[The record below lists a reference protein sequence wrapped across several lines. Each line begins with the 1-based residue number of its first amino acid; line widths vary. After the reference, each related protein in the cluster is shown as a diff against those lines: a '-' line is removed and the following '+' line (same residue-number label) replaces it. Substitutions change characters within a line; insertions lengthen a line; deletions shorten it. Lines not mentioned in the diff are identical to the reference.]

1 MKYMK
6 RMKHMKHMRFM
17 FVVRFRL
24 KRAMLAAG
32 AMIAACAFTALGIG
46 LVQHAARRAAA
57 GPANNP
63 DPVILLDAGHGG
75 EDGGAVGIGGV
86 VEKDLNLAIT
96 LKLDSFLRAM
106 GYQTILTRSTDADLH
121 DVTASTVH
129 DRKVA
134 DIHNRFAMQEAL
146 RDKDLFVSIHMNKF
160 PGSGAHGTQV
170 FYSKNTPGSAALAQ
184 SIQESVVRL
193 VQPENTRQI
202 KPSGDSIYLLYYAKR
217 TAVLVECGFISNAGD
232 VEKLQDEEYQNRLA
246 FAIACGILDY
256 RQ

>member
-1 MKYMK
+1 
-6 RMKHMKHMRFM
+6 M
-17 FVVRFRL
+17 FVIRFRL
-24 KRAMLAAG
+24 KNALLG
-32 AMIAACAFTALGIG
+32 LGIAIAVCALTALGIW
-46 LVQHAARRAAA
+46 LVQHAERRADAH
-57 GPANNP
+57 PVNSP

-86 VEKDLNLAIT
+86 VEKDLNLAIA

-106 GYQTILTRSTDADLH
+106 GYQTILTRNSDSDLH
-121 DVTASTVH
+121 DQAASTVR
-129 DRKVA
+129 DRKTS

-170 FYSKNTPGSAALAQ
+170 FYSKNTPASAVLAQ

-202 KPSGDSIYLLYYAKR
+202 KPSGDSIYLLYYAKK

-232 VEKLQDEEYQNRLA
+232 AEKLQDEGYQNQIA
-246 FAIACGILDY
+246 FAIACGVLEY
-256 RQ
+256 CKG